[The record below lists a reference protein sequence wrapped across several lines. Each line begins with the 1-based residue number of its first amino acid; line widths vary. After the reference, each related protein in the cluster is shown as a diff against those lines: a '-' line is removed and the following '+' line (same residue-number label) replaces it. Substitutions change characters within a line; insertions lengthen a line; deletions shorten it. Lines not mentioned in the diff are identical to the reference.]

1 MRTRVSCCPALGRRN
16 PSPEPMLS
24 QWFRDGLARVLRGVL
39 RDALRGDD
47 DEYGVQLRRT
57 LYVLLLR
64 LLW

>member
-1 MRTRVSCCPALGRRN
+1 MSLVVQHLDGEIPRRSQCCPSG
-16 PSPEPMLS
+16 
-24 QWFRDGLARVLRGVL
+24 FRDGLARVLRGVL

-47 DEYGVQLRRT
+47 DDEYGVQLRRT